1 MSNSAIIAS
10 GNRLLRQEIR
20 NRLVQEGVLCAGE
33 VAELRDLVVRSAD
46 LKPQVVL
53 LDAAYGNEIFAVI
66 EQVAHDGMTQVI
78 VLGDE
83 LDPTFLRQS
92 MQAGARDFILVRSE
106 GQRLGQAIRR
116 AVAYVPVAEALG
128 RPASEPGMV
137 IAVFSTKGGV
147 GKTTIASNLAAALA
161 GHCGKDTALVDL
173 DLEFGGIAS
182 MFGVHPQATVV
193 DVCRQ
198 DAAIDH
204 GLVSKVMVPAK
215 LETMVK
221 GGNRLGKLRILAAPQ
236 SPDLAAE
243 VDGDARRKPGYNYV
257 AEVLNAVANST
268 PYVVVD
274 MGSSFR
280 DTNLTALDRAD
291 VILLVTTPDILAL
304 QNTGK
309 CLEIL
314 LHRLEYPREKIML
327 VINQADTA
335 IGVTIQEISRGLDFP
350 VSHRLV
356 RDART
361 VIWAANCG
369 QPFVLTNPRSKVS
382 EGLIALAKDFAKSNG
397 RSRATNQKDEQTYQ
411 DYVADVL
418 DGKIPVKYEG

>member
-1 MSNSAIIAS
+1 VSNSAIIAS

-33 VAELRDLVVRSAD
+33 VAELRDLVVRCAD
-46 LKPQVVL
+46 LKPQVAL
-53 LDAAYGNEIFAVI
+53 LDAAYGSDIFTVI
-66 EQVAHDGMTQVI
+66 EQITHDAMTQVI

-83 LDPTFLRQS
+83 LDPSFLRQS

-116 AVAYVPVAEALG
+116 AVASVPVVETAA
-128 RPASEPGMV
+128 RTSSEPGKI

-147 GKTTIASNLAAALA
+147 GKTTIASNLAAAIA

-198 DAAIDH
+198 DSAIDP
-204 GLVSKVMVPAK
+204 GLVAKVMVPAK
-215 LETMVK
+215 LETMIK
-221 GGNRLGKLRILAAPQ
+221 GGGRLGKLRILAAPQ

-243 VDGDARRKPGYNYV
+243 VDGDARRRPGYNYV
-257 AEVLNAVANST
+257 AEVLNAVATSA

-291 VILLVTTPDILAL
+291 IILLVTTPDILAL

-314 LHRLEYPREKIML
+314 LHRLEYPREKITL

-335 IGVTIQEISRGLDFP
+335 VGVTIQEISRGLDFP
-350 VSHRLV
+350 ISHRLV

-369 QPFVLTNPRSKVS
+369 QPFVLTSPRSKVA
-382 EGLIALAKDFAKSNG
+382 EGLIAMAKEFAKPNG
-397 RSRATNQKDEQTYQ
+397 EAKAAARSEQTYQ
-411 DYVADVL
+411 DYVAGVL
-418 DGKIPVKYEG
+418 DGRIPVRHEG